1 MLSSRILTAFC
12 GRTKSQ
18 NEKRGQSADKKTKK
32 DGARQLMNS
41 HRAPSFCRCSFDCML
56 RSRTPFYRVR
66 YQSLTHAGNTPG
78 TPCKAGCFFLYC
90 VIRARLFR
98 IRSAVCFRVIR
109 FLQSGQ
115 YFAWLEL
122 DAKAAPHTVQRRIS
136 SAFNSSAYN
145 SLSRGSTAV
154 RNHLQSS
161 E

>member
-1 MLSSRILTAFC
+1 MKLSLTLTDGGQKKQRVNYFWKCGWLSAFLSAFC
-12 GRTKSQ
+12 YAV
-18 NEKRGQSADKKTKK
+18 EP
-32 DGARQLMNS
+32 
-41 HRAPSFCRCSFDCML
+41 H
-56 RSRTPFYRVR
+56 FYRVR

>member
-1 MLSSRILTAFC
+1 MVKISKNGAQT
-12 GRTKSQ
+12 
-18 NEKRGQSADKKTKK
+18 ADKRLSAPRLFV
-32 DGARQLMNS
+32 GAVLIVCYAVEP
-41 HRAPSFCRCSFDCML
+41 HFC
-56 RSRTPFYRVR
+56 RVR
-66 YQSLTHAGNTPG
+66 YQSLTHAGNAPG
-78 TPCKAGCFFLYC
+78 TLCKGGCFALYR

>member
-1 MLSSRILTAFC
+1 MAQFGKRLT
-12 GRTKSQ
+12 
-18 NEKRGQSADKKTKK
+18 KRK
-32 DGARQLMNS
+32 DGTRQLMNS
-41 HRAPSFCRCSFDCML
+41 HRAPSFHRCSFNCMCYAVE
-56 RSRTPFYRVR
+56 PHFYGGRC
-66 YQSLTHAGNTPG
+66 QSLTNAGKVSG
-78 TPCKAGCFFLYC
+78 TPCKVGCFALYR

-98 IRSAVCFRVIR
+98 IRSAACFRVIR

-154 RNHLQSS
+154 
-161 E
+161 